1 MPSHAAIAPAPF
13 LLPIGVQ
20 MLAHLARVTQK
31 SPESLRVTHS
41 GSHRH
46 QPRRN
51 QALQLLWKRTPSFAK
66 AVWVFGAGEGQGK
79 RTRKRLVLTLRG
91 IVLVPF

>member
-1 MPSHAAIAPAPF
+1 M
-13 LLPIGVQ
+13 Q

-79 RTRKRLVLTLRG
+79 RTRKHLVLTLRG